1 MKISNLVKH
10 WNPLLKPCPSFAVLG
25 LRPKGNTDRS
35 ENLQIIE
42 KLENIL
48 FYHFTTG
55 TEFTLH
61 IHLKCLPSPF
71 EVHTLRI
78 DVIAKYK
85 PQPPSTGTKI
95 RRFVSENSI
104 YPRGSAAQWYPIQ
117 FSSTALSM
125 SPNLF
130 HFPFFSSKTKRRI
143 EIFETGCCHPMRSAK
158 KKCMNDFDQNWKV
171 YA

>member
-1 MKISNLVKH
+1 M
-10 WNPLLKPCPSFAVLG
+10 
-25 LRPKGNTDRS
+25 
-35 ENLQIIE
+35 
-42 KLENIL
+42 

-61 IHLKCLPSPF
+61 IHLKGLPSAF

-85 PQPPSTGTKI
+85 PEPPSTSTKI
-95 RRFVSENSI
+95 RRFVSQNSI

-117 FSSTALSM
+117 FSSTALSYTI
-125 SPNLF
+125 PCRQIFFIF
-130 HFPFFSSKTKRRI
+130 HFSCKTKRTI
-143 EIFETGCCHPMRSAK
+143 EIFKTGCCHPMRRAQ
-158 KKCMNDFDQNWKV
+158 KKCRNDFDQNWKV

>member
-10 WNPLLKPCPSFAVLG
+10 WNPLLKPCPSFAVLD

-61 IHLKCLPSPF
+61 IHLKCLPSAF
-71 EVHTLRI
+71 EVHTLWI
-78 DVIAKYK
+78 DVIAKNK
-85 PQPPSTGTKI
+85 PKPPSSSTKI

-117 FSSTALSM
+117 FSSTALSYTI
-125 SPNLF
+125 PCRQIF
-130 HFPFFSSKTKRRI
+130 FIFPFFKQN
-143 EIFETGCCHPMRSAK
+143 K
-158 KKCMNDFDQNWKV
+158 KDNWNI
-171 YA
+171 